1 MRYLQASQSGF
12 VDMLDLNAPLRAQE
26 PPKTGLLKI
35 RPRFRR
41 KTFVEVTTWQRCA
54 KERRLGG
61 FSREAQQFIYR
72 NLGHA
77 WEAPVP
83 FVSPARNT
91 KHDATIAAIAAAA
104 IAPAL
109 DPPAGLLEFID

>member
-35 RPRFRR
+35 CPRFRR

-61 FSREAQQFIYR
+61 FSVEFIEH
-72 NLGHA
+72 NLKHR
-77 WEAPVP
+77 APVGEVP
-83 FVSPARNT
+83 MKQFGAGE
-91 KHDATIAAIAAAA
+91 AAA
-104 IAPAL
+104 IAPSL
-109 DPPAGLLEFID
+109 DPPVHVETCVT